1 MSFLLD
7 LLILF
12 VVIIL
17 PIGLAVYS
25 VYQNLFKPKSPEIA
39 GYIYDGSRLFHW
51 LLIVLMCCWLL
62 HLLVWCLDLFD
73 SVFIPNELS
82 IFSNGGVKQAL
93 QLLLIEFVYTI
104 CYVAVAFRPA
114 TAEELAE
121 AKANKTLTMDLGVA
135 AAGMGAAILAS
146 IVAVGGV
153 IVAALNPINIIRVV
167 GNTVYYTVKSAFASF
182 ASALFGLALIFGV
195 VLCIIFAAQV
205 YTAGI
210 SGAKYFIGNGVIP
223 KVLGIGARVGIANFG
238 DNGIDLVGFN
248 WYGGIDLIMRFGKY

>member
-1 MSFLLD
+1 MRPKVYCIILNNTIMLDFLLD

-39 GYIYDGSRLFHW
+39 GYIYDGSRL
-51 LLIVLMCCWLL
+51 
-62 HLLVWCLDLFD
+62 LDLFD

-205 YTAGI
+205 YMLLYILFCVVAI
-210 SGAKYFIGNGVIP
+210 IVRYFVLRKKKMGAYAEGESQSFQEVVDKLKN
-223 KVLGIGARVGIANFG
+223 
-238 DNGIDLVGFN
+238 
-248 WYGGIDLIMRFGKY
+248 RFLKKKAE

>member
-1 MSFLLD
+1 MLDFLLD

-39 GYIYDGSRLFHW
+39 GYIYDGSKLFHW
-51 LLIVLMCCWLL
+51 LLIVLICCWLL

-73 SVFIPNELS
+73 SVFIPNKLS
-82 IFSNGGVKQAL
+82 IFSDGGVGQAL
-93 QLLLIEFVYTI
+93 KILVIEFVYTI

-121 AKANKTLTMDLGVA
+121 AKANKTLTMDLGSAV
-135 AAGMGAAILAS
+135 AGMGAAIMAT

-167 GNTVYYTVKSAFASF
+167 GNTVYYTVKSAFASL

-195 VLCIIFAAQV
+195 VLCIIFAAYFYMLLYILFCAV
-205 YTAGI
+205 AIIVRYFVLRKKKVGAYTEGD
-210 SGAKYFIGNGVIP
+210 SRSFQEVVDKL
-223 KVLGIGARVGIANFG
+223 KARFLKKNAE
-238 DNGIDLVGFN
+238 
-248 WYGGIDLIMRFGKY
+248 

>member
-1 MSFLLD
+1 MLDFLLD

-12 VVIIL
+12 VAIIL

-73 SVFIPNELS
+73 SVFIPNKLS
-82 IFSNGGVKQAL
+82 IFSDGGVKQAL
-93 QLLLIEFVYTI
+93 QILVIEFVYTI

-121 AKANKTLTMDLGVA
+121 AKANKTLTMDLGSAVT
-135 AAGMGAAILAS
+135 GMGAAILAS
-146 IVAVGGV
+146 

-167 GNTVYYTVKSAFASF
+167 GNTVYYTVKSAFVSF

-195 VLCIIFAAQV
+195 VLCIIFAAYFYMLLYILFCAV
-205 YTAGI
+205 AIIVRYFVLRKKKM
-210 SGAKYFIGNGVIP
+210 GAYAEGESRSFQEVVDKL
-223 KVLGIGARVGIANFG
+223 KARFLKKNAE
-238 DNGIDLVGFN
+238 
-248 WYGGIDLIMRFGKY
+248 